1 MRHFGRFSNNMDH
14 HRLFLDCGLFPIDLF
29 LNKQYVKIYSFF
41 SFFLGIVLSWNMTK
55 PGSQANIANYQ
66 IYAYQETNNV
76 KPEALLWKKV
86 GDVKALPLPMACT
99 LTQFQKGNKYHFA
112 VRAKDQHQ
120 RVGFFSEPQSIAL
133 T

>member
-1 MRHFGRFSNNMDH
+1 M
-14 HRLFLDCGLFPIDLF
+14 
-29 LNKQYVKIYSFF
+29 YVKIYSFF

>member
-1 MRHFGRFSNNMDH
+1 MHYSN
-14 HRLFLDCGLFPIDLF
+14 I
-29 LNKQYVKIYSFF
+29 KI
-41 SFFLGIVLSWNMTK
+41 LITGIVLSWNMTMK
-55 PGSQANIANYQ
+55 PGSHGNIANYQ
-66 IYAYQETNNV
+66 IYAYQETSHQ
-76 KPEALLWKKV
+76 KPESILWKKV